1 MSRAGELRLP
11 AMLNI
16 PPKLVPMMTSFNEYD
31 YFLLFGGRS
40 SAKSTSIA
48 RFILYLCDT
57 VPNLRVVGGREVM
70 ERISESVHTLF
81 SDIVRN
87 YNLDFRVFK
96 DCIKHNSN
104 GSEIRYKGFKSAE
117 ESATKGLE
125 GVDILW
131 IDEAQDISDETLETI
146 VPTIR
151 KHNSKIFFSMNR
163 FMRNDPVYVQYA
175 NHPKCL
181 ALEVNYYDNPH
192 LSPREIEKAKETKR
206 RSEAEYNRVWL
217 GIPYDRAD
225 DYLFNSAS
233 LHAAVKPTPSYGYE
247 FPAKVIGIDFAAQG
261 DDRCVACI
269 LQREGSMEWGVAGM
283 VSWGSK
289 EATDSIGRIVQLL
302 AREKPD
308 VAILDV
314 GGMGTIVHSRLV
326 ELGVKIQRF
335 DGASTKGVT
344 KDYYNARAMAYW
356 QTKIMIDDGNLR
368 LPLNNNDLVQELE
381 AIKMK
386 HRSDGKRLIVDKKE
400 IKKVLK
406 RSSDAADSLAYTVF
420 AMHRYYGA
428 DENPFDNKSKN
439 MIKRKDGAKRSFVA

>member
-1 MSRAGELRLP
+1 MQLP
-11 AMLNI
+11 AMLNLA
-16 PPKLVPMMTSFNEYD
+16 PKMVPAITKFNEYD
-31 YFLLFGGRS
+31 YLLLEGGRGS
-40 SAKSTSIA
+40 SKSHGLA

-57 VPNLRVVGGREVM
+57 TPNLRVVGGREVM

-81 SDIVRN
+81 SDIIKK
-87 YNLDFRVFK
+87 YNLDFTIYR
-96 DCIKHNSN
+96 DSIKHNSN
-104 GSEIRYKGFKSAE
+104 DSSIRYKGFKSAE
-117 ESATKGLE
+117 ESAVKGLE

-131 IDEAQDISDETLETI
+131 IDEAQDISEETLEAI

-151 KHNSKIFFSMNR
+151 KENSKIFFSMNR
-163 FMRNDPVYVQYA
+163 FMRNDPVYVQFA
-175 NHPKCL
+175 NHPRCL
-181 ALEVNYYDNPH
+181 HININYYDNPH
-192 LSPREIEKAKETKR
+192 LTPRELEKAEESKR

-225 DYLFNSAS
+225 DYLFNSS
-233 LHAAVKPTPSYGYE
+233 TLHNAVKPMPSIRYE

-269 LQREGSMEWGVAGM
+269 LQREGNMQWGIADM

-302 AREKPD
+302 GREKPD
-308 VAILDV
+308 VAVLDV

-344 KDYYNARAMAYW
+344 RDYYNARAMGYW
-356 QTKIMIDDGNLR
+356 LTKIMVDDGNLR
-368 LPLNNNDLVQELE
+368 LPLGNNDLVQELE
-381 AIKMK
+381 AVKIK
-386 HRSDGKRLIVDKKE
+386 HRSDGKRLIVDKLE
-400 IKKVLK
+400 IKKTLK
-406 RSSDAADSLAYTVF
+406 RSPDAADSVMMAVF

-428 DENPFDNKSKN
+428 QNNQFDNKPKN
-439 MIKRKDGAKRSFVA
+439 MLKRKDRAKRNFVA